1 MTSNAP
7 ARQFY
12 ELVEATLNK
21 QGKTK
26 SWLAQRS
33 KVNRNT
39 INNWATQPRTPQAG
53 NVLAV
58 ADALGIEHE
67 RALRLAGLRTEEPRV
82 DNSAPTVAEAS
93 DEELLAEVLRRLK
106 SR

>member
-1 MTSNAP
+1 VNNAP

-82 DNSAPTVAEAS
+82 VDNSAPTVAEAS